1 MPRWVASVNRA
12 RLASTLTCLGALGV
26 LGAGGV
32 ADDRGEVH
40 ERPGTLERRG
50 AGGLVADVALDEPR
64 AGAPEAVGDL
74 ALTVQQHVERGHLV
88 PAGQQPPDQQ
98 RADIP
103 GAAGDHD
110 PHDAGSSLGSM
121 SSILP

>member
-1 MPRWVASVNRA
+1 M
-12 RLASTLTCLGALGV
+12 LGALGV

-50 AGGLVADVALDEPR
+50 ARRRVADVALEEAR
-64 AGAPEAVGDL
+64 AGALERVGDL
-74 ALTVQQHVERGHLV
+74 ALTVQQHVERRHLV

-98 RADIP
+98 RADI
-103 GAAGDHD
+103 AGTAGHHD
-110 PHDAGSSLGSM
+110 PHDAGRSLGSM
-121 SSILP
+121 SSISACASS